1 MRAVVQRV
9 DSAAVEVE
17 GAMVGSV
24 GKGLLVL
31 LGSRRKIQTGIWS
44 ICLIR

>member
-17 GAMVGSV
+17 GACRQCWQGPFSTAGGREGRYRQGFGVFA
-24 GKGLLVL
+24 
-31 LGSRRKIQTGIWS
+31 
-44 ICLIR
+44 